1 MLPGL
6 SVAPLMAAPMVVAP
20 ARRKLT
26 LGSIRNSN
34 TYRPG
39 GDIEFYMESYVNAMG
54 VHSSPAG
61 TPLVGGNRH
70 SNACVRKGASSSPYD
85 WNVLSTAYTWSAF
98 STSLDLPAGLSVG
111 SINILWSSATNFD
124 VGTGNV
130 SITIPLQSQW
140 RKPCIV
146 IGVWGT
152 GNSSQYGLNPTWV
165 SPEGYDVQAVRTGD
179 NGKISIMRAAL
190 YADGAPDH
198 DVIIRSDKQNSS
210 TLIGAIVEF

>member
-1 MLPGL
+1 MIPGL
-6 SVAPLMAAPMVVAP
+6 SAAPLLARPRQAVAG
-20 ARRKLT
+20 RRKLT
-26 LGSIRNSN
+26 SGSIRNSN

-54 VHSSPAG
+54 LHGSPAG
-61 TPLVGGNRH
+61 TPLVGGNRY
-70 SNACVRKGASSSPYD
+70 SNACVRKGVSSPPYD

-140 RKPCIV
+140 RKPCVV
-146 IGVWGT
+146 IGVWGA
-152 GNSSQYGLNPTWV
+152 GNLQQYGLNPTWV
-165 SPEGYDVQAVRTGD
+165 SPEGFDVQATRTGD
-179 NGKISIMRAAL
+179 NGKISNMRAVL